1 MKTLFVDNRIAI
13 EEFNILKNL
22 NYKIIKVPSCNK
34 LYNAIKGHPDILL
47 HIQDKNSIIVHKDI
61 PKDFITLL
69 KNNSF
74 NVTLS
79 SYSLDSKYP
88 NDIFLNAVSFKNY
101 FIHNLS
107 YTDPILLKLNNYKKL
122 INVKQGYTKC
132 STCIVNENSIIT
144 SDTNIAKH
152 LTANNF
158 NVLLLPP
165 GDIILEG
172 LDYGFIGGCSGLIEK
187 NVLAFYG
194 DLSYYK
200 YGKEVLN
207 FLKENK
213 VEPLYLRNGKLIDRG
228 SILCNFI

>member
-13 EEFNILKNL
+13 EEFNILKKL

-69 KNNSF
+69 KHNGF

-79 SYSLDSKYP
+79 TYSLDSKYP

-101 FIHNLS
+101 FIHNTN

-132 STCIVNENSIIT
+132 STCIVNDNSIIT

-152 LTANNF
+152 LTSNNF
-158 NVLLLPP
+158 NVLLIPP

-194 DLSYYK
+194 NLSYYK

-228 SILCNFI
+228 SILSNFI

>member
-101 FIHNLS
+101 FIHNLI